1 MTIRVLFKFIR
12 LQPNVL
18 KDESL
23 RFLNLNFIYWF
34 KNYYTLCIIPLK
46 VICFKNCII
55 WLD

>member
-1 MTIRVLFKFIR
+1 MIIRVLFKFIR

-23 RFLNLNFIYWF
+23 RFLNLNFIYSY

-46 VICFKNCII
+46 IIFFKNYTI